1 MCHAVL
7 QDPAFFH
14 FLTRIDEE
22 FAAATRLG
30 GCRFCAGPLH
40 VANYPRKPRGCPAAV
55 YDLTARSGSDP
66 DQTVADVGRT
76 PALTAKGLGG
86 EQFEDYPY
94 YRDGGN
100 ARAAVYDLA
109 VRTDNAPCESYPCY
123 LENAGPATPIAAEA
137 GVTHRAVEPRS

>member
-22 FAAATRLG
+22 LAAATRLG

-55 YDLTARSGSDP
+55 RAEYSRRLSFTCDRRACQGVLRSLGP
-66 DQTVADVGRT
+66 PGGAGRR
-76 PALTAKGLGG
+76 G
-86 EQFEDYPY
+86 
-94 YRDGGN
+94 
-100 ARAAVYDLA
+100 
-109 VRTDNAPCESYPCY
+109 
-123 LENAGPATPIAAEA
+123 
-137 GVTHRAVEPRS
+137 